1 MKQFYL
7 ITAVTL
13 IFSIAGK
20 CQSTKNII
28 KFYPTADSVCQY
40 PDLTKKLTAY
50 CTQKIDNLYVTF
62 IGYENQ
68 KNIFIG
74 AITQKPIV
82 DPGKEIFRIV
92 DFVEARP
99 KLGDITTWGYIFD
112 RNNDGKIDY
121 MALVEGA
128 AAVKDEKLTYDYPTR
143 GKRSTRKQLQY
154 FVGHCKII
162 FNHWADDNYDGE
174 IDAVVHID
182 MDPVRDW
189 VERNIVARSTK
200 FDDKFDDVW
209 AFRFDNIFEHENIKH
224 TASVIP
230 YYPLGDNPGTIT
242 HNMLLEKTQYLELF
256 SRAAALCGAEKDY
269 FRIE

>member
-50 CTQKIDNLYVTF
+50 CIQKIDNLYVTF

-82 DPGKEIFRIV
+82 DPGKEISRIV

-99 KLGDITTWGYIFD
+99 TLGEITTWGYIFD

-128 AAVKDEKLTYDYPTR
+128 AAIKDEKLEADFPKRGQKPTL
-143 GKRSTRKQLQY
+143 KQLQY
-154 FVGHCKII
+154 FISHCKLV
-162 FNHWADDNYDGE
+162 FNHWVDDNYDGK
-174 IDAVVHID
+174 IDALINID
-182 MDPVRDW
+182 MDPERDW
-189 VERNIVARSTK
+189 VERNIIARCTK
-200 FDDKFDDVW
+200 FDGNFDDVG
-209 AFRFDNIFEHENIKH
+209 AFRNNEIHKRENIKH
-224 TASVIP
+224 SLSAIP
-230 YYPLGDNPGTIT
+230 YYPLGEKPDNIT
-242 HNMLLEKTQYLELF
+242 NATLVEKTHYLELF
-256 SRAAALCGAEKDY
+256 NRAAALCGAGKNY